1 MQKLIINIDCK
12 IRDGKLK
19 YDINNIT
26 NDIHDITAI
35 LTTLQALLSVKI
47 DKFESYRLI
56 NITF

>member
-35 LTTLQALLSVKI
+35 LTTLSALLSVKI
-47 DKFESYRLI
+47 DKCES
-56 NITF
+56 

>member
-12 IRDGKLK
+12 IRDGKLQ
-19 YDINNIT
+19 YDVNNIT

-35 LTTLQALLSVKI
+35 LTTLPALLSVKI
-47 DKFESYRLI
+47 DKCESYRLI